1 MANDVVI
8 YTVIHQPK
16 RPKLPA
22 QPIPKDASPQEMEQI
37 IFDSTVNRYYFDK
50 VSRTCY
56 YPASDLFSRLVEL
69 GFKLSLGFSVSFL
82 KQAEEWDVELLNR
95 FKTLVQHENVE
106 LICVEPYH
114 SFIFYLDI
122 DMFINR
128 MNFGKDYLQNLFG
141 KEISVTDTTEMF
153 MSHDIYYALDS
164 IGFEGALM
172 EGQGW
177 QLGSNLREPS
187 ELRSNELLST
197 YLYNQNKNPAL
208 ERSEEMVLLARHRPL
223 SDDVGYRFS
232 DETWDGYPLYAYDYA
247 QWLRDAEGDFV
258 LIGWDFETFGEHH
271 SRDTG
276 IFEFMM
282 RLPHEL
288 NSRGVGFLLA
298 SEAIKKYSVNKRE
311 LTLPAEPSTWAGSGG
326 MDFFLGNSAQSAIFQ
341 LMHGAY
347 NIAKLSENPDLI
359 DIALWLAQSD
369 NLHLIQWFG
378 KYDSEANV
386 SSYFTPGHWWQLGD
400 NRIIWELQQVYK
412 NFIQTCISRIS
423 T

>member
-1 MANDVVI
+1 MANDVMI

-22 QPIPKDASPQEMEQI
+22 QSIPRNASPEEMEQI

-56 YPASDLFSRLVEL
+56 YPACDLFNRLVEL

-82 KQAEEWDVELLNR
+82 KQALEWDVELLNR
-95 FKTLVQHENVE
+95 FRTLVQHENVE
-106 LICVEPYH
+106 IICVEPYH

-122 DMFINR
+122 NMFIQR
-128 MNFGKDYLQNLFG
+128 MNWGRDYVQNLFDKG
-141 KEISVTDTTEMF
+141 ISVTDTTEMF
-153 MSHDIYYALDS
+153 MSNDVYYALDS
-164 IGFEGALM
+164 IGFSGALM

-177 QLGSNLREPS
+177 QLGSNSRQP
-187 ELRSNELLST
+187 T
-197 YLYNQNKNPAL
+197 YLYHQNRN
-208 ERSEEMVLLARHRPL
+208 MVILARHRPL

-232 DETWDGYPLYAYDYA
+232 DRTWNAYPLYAYDYA
-247 QWLRDAEGDFV
+247 QWIRDAEGDFV
-258 LIGWDFETFGEHH
+258 LLGWDFETFGEHH
-271 SRDTG
+271 SRETG

-282 RLPHEL
+282 SLPHQL

-298 SEAIKKYSVNKRE
+298 SEAIEKYAENKRE
-311 LTLPAEPSTWAGSGG
+311 LSLPAEPSTWAGSGG

-341 LMHGAY
+341 LMHEAY
-347 NIAKLSENPDLI
+347 NIAKLSENPDLL

-378 KYDSEANV
+378 KSGSEANV
-386 SSYFTPGHWWQLGD
+386 SSYFTPGQWWELGD
-400 NRIIWELQQVYK
+400 DRIIWELQQVYK
-412 NFIQTCISRIS
+412 NFIQACVQY
-423 T
+423 

>member
-1 MANDVVI
+1 MATDVII

-22 QPIPKDASPQEMEQI
+22 QPIPKDASPQEMEQV
-37 IFDSTVNRYYFDK
+37 IFDSPVNKYYFDQ

-56 YPASDLFSRLVEL
+56 YPACDLFNRLLEL

-95 FKTLVQHENVE
+95 FKKLVRHENVE

-122 DMFINR
+122 NMFIER
-128 MNFGKDYLQNLFG
+128 MNWGRDYLQNLFG

-153 MSHDIYYALDS
+153 MSHDVYYALDS
-164 IGFEGALM
+164 IGFSGALM
-172 EGQGW
+172 EGQDW
-177 QLGSNLREPS
+177 QLGSNQP
-187 ELRSNELLST
+187 T
-197 YLYNQNKNPAL
+197 YLYHQNVAPKRSEEPEL
-208 ERSEEMVLLARHRPL
+208 ERSEGMALLARHRPL

-232 DETWDGYPLYAYDYA
+232 DQTWHGYPLYAYNYA
-247 QWLRDAEGDFV
+247 QWIRDAEGDFV
-258 LIGWDFETFGEHH
+258 LLGWDFETFGEHH

-282 RLPHEL
+282 SLPYEL
-288 NSRGVGFLLA
+288 NSRDVGFLLA
-298 SEAIKKYSVNKRE
+298 NEAIKKYSEKKRE

-326 MDFFLGNSAQSAIFQ
+326 MDFFLGNSAQSAVFQ
-341 LMHGAY
+341 LMHEAY
-347 NIAKLSENPDLI
+347 NIAKLSENPDLL

-378 KYDSEANV
+378 KSGSEANV
-386 SSYFTPGHWWQLGD
+386 SSYFTPRQWWELGD
-400 NRIIWELQQVYK
+400 TKIIWELQQVYK
-412 NFIQTCISRIS
+412 NFIQACK
-423 T
+423 

>member
-22 QPIPKDASPQEMEQI
+22 QPIPKDASPQEMEGI
-37 IFDSTVNRYYFDK
+37 IFDSAVNRYYFDK

-56 YPASDLFSRLVEL
+56 YPASDLFNGLVES

-95 FKTLVQHENVE
+95 FKTLVRRENVE
-106 LICVEPYH
+106 LVCVEPYH

-122 DMFINR
+122 DMFIER
-128 MNFGKDYLQNLFG
+128 MKWGRDYLQNLFG

-153 MSHDIYYALDS
+153 MSNDVYYALNS
-164 IGFEGALM
+164 IGFAGALM

-177 QLGSNLREPS
+177 QLGSNLRQP
-187 ELRSNELLST
+187 T
-197 YLYNQNKNPAL
+197 YLYHQN
-208 ERSEEMVLLARHRPL
+208 RDMVLLARHRPL

-232 DETWDGYPLYAYDYA
+232 DRTWDGYPLYADDYA

-271 SRDTG
+271 YVDSG

-282 RLPHEL
+282 RLPYEL
-288 NSRGVGFLLA
+288 DRRGVGFLLT
-298 SEAIKKYSVNKRE
+298 SEVIKKYSENRRE

-341 LMHGAY
+341 LMHAAY
-347 NIAKLSENPDLI
+347 NIAKLSENPDLL
-359 DIALWLAQSD
+359 DIASWLAQSD

-378 KYDSEANV
+378 KSGPEANV
-386 SSYFTPGHWWQLGD
+386 SAYFTPRQWWDLGD
-400 NRIIWELQQVYK
+400 NRIIWELQQIYK
-412 NFIQTCISRIS
+412 NFIQACIKNW
-423 T
+423 